1 MARQASGTRRGTG
14 AGAQDAAERPGGP
27 GGPVALSV
35 VIPMMNEG
43 AMVEALLARLVP
55 VLEEAEPD
63 YEILCIDD
71 GSTDDTWERLMEA
84 RAQNPRIRAIA
95 LSRNFG
101 KECALTAGLDFA
113 TGRAVVPMD
122 ADLQDPPELIPEMLR
137 LWRDGH
143 DVVLAHRAARP
154 EDGALKRAT
163 AGWFYSVIGRLSQ
176 TRIPPDVGDFRLM
189 DARVVA
195 ALALLPERSR
205 FMKGVFAW
213 LGFRTATV
221 EYQRPARARGAA
233 KQNWRRLWGLALDGI
248 VSFTAAPLKI
258 WSYVGFTA
266 AFGAALYALFIIV
279 RTLIW
284 GVDVPGYASLLV
296 VVLFMNGVVLIG
308 LGAIGEYMARIFIE
322 VKQRPI
328 YLVARHA
335 GVAALE
341 GKAVATRPG
350 AGDAASAPAA
360 TAR

>member
-1 MARQASGTRRGTG
+1 
-14 AGAQDAAERPGGP
+14 
-27 GGPVALSV
+27 
-35 VIPMMNEG
+35 
-43 AMVEALLARLVP
+43 
-55 VLEEAEPD
+55 
-63 YEILCIDD
+63 
-71 GSTDDTWERLMEA
+71 MEA

-163 AGWFYSVIGRLSQ
+163 AGWFYRVIGRLSQ

-221 EYQRPARARGAA
+221 EYQRPARARRDQAE
-233 KQNWRRLWGLALDGI
+233 L
-248 VSFTAAPLKI
+248 AAPLGPRARRHRL
-258 WSYVGFTA
+258 VHG
-266 AFGAALYALFIIV
+266 GAAEDLELCRLHGGV
-279 RTLIW
+279 RRRRRPSEDPRVRGRDSRAFQRFAPPTYFWQTRFPGWTNRHRRNTCLSPPARRKNSACFQPTRSA
-284 GVDVPGYASLLV
+284 VPHVPGPSW
-296 VVLFMNGVVLIG
+296 
-308 LGAIGEYMARIFIE
+308 
-322 VKQRPI
+322 P
-328 YLVARHA
+328 
-335 GVAALE
+335 
-341 GKAVATRPG
+341 
-350 AGDAASAPAA
+350 AP
-360 TAR
+360 